1 MTWPELLTVV
11 VALLS
16 LLWSATN
23 AAQLRKHDQALKV
36 SEAHLRV
43 TSELKLRL
51 HQQAWDLLK
60 ETHTAAFAAFDAL
73 RNYQIRAI
81 QWQRT
86 ESTATPLWG
95 DEHQKAMVAV
105 QTFSAFAHV
114 SPPDKQQLRDAASAF
129 SKAFNMV
136 NDSVLGGA
144 LPDTQ
149 MAELM
154 RVITE
159 ALGTAAAGTKGWN
172 EELWRHQSVS
182 ALARF
187 EP

>member
-1 MTWPELLTVV
+1 MTWPELLTGV

-36 SEAHLRV
+36 SEAHQRV
-43 TSELKLRL
+43 TSELRLRL

-60 ETHTAAFAAFDAL
+60 ETHAAAFAAFDAL
-73 RNYQIRAI
+73 RSYQIRAI
-81 QWQRT
+81 HWQRT
-86 ESTATPLWG
+86 GTATPLWG
-95 DEHQKAMVAV
+95 EEHQKAMMMV
-105 QTFSAFAHV
+105 QTFSALAHV

-144 LPDTQ
+144 PPDTQ
-149 MAELM
+149 MTELM
-154 RVITE
+154 RIITDG
-159 ALGTAAAGTKGWN
+159 LGTAAAGTKGWN
-172 EELWRHQSVS
+172 EELWLHQSVS
-182 ALARF
+182 ALVR
-187 EP
+187 P